1 MTGDLTWSGDPTILV
16 YAARWALE
24 AHGCHAPQLVAAA
37 VLVNA
42 ERLPHGA
49 RQVLVRDITAWL
61 DSRGLDRTGE
71 QRQPWVDALHALGGP
86 RRAAFMSGDMPGIPT
101 QRRRT
106 DSRLD
111 TRQEARA

>member
-1 MTGDLTWSGDPTILV
+1 MPQLAWSGDPTILV

-49 RQVLVRDITAWL
+49 RGVLVRDITAWL
-61 DSRGLDRTGE
+61 DGRGLDQPGE
-71 QRQPWVDALHALGGP
+71 ARQPWVDALDALGGP
-86 RRAAFMSGDMPGIPT
+86 RRAAFMRGELPPPAIPAP
-101 QRRRT
+101 RRRA
-106 DSRLD
+106 DRLD
-111 TRQEARA
+111 AQRAAS